1 MDLGGECSRMDLG
14 GGCSAM
20 DLGNAQDLLAEI
32 LGNLHVRKLNQL
44 FARAVLAIIGCP
56 IFTMAPEVIDE

>member
-20 DLGNAQDLLAEI
+20 DLGNAGDLAEI
-32 LGNLHVRKLNQL
+32 LGNLHVRKQISYLREL
-44 FARAVLAIIGCP
+44 Y
-56 IFTMAPEVIDE
+56 